1 MAFYLRATFSNGTM
15 TIVNR
20 EVSVKCCAIALI
32 LPNISNVNSNWN
44 TFLLIFLLIS
54 VYTLFAL
61 MEYVV
66 VLSNMAFH
74 MTAYWDFQDGVFVF
88 SWKNGFDLI
97 ARNQYTRLK

>member
-1 MAFYLRATFSNGTM
+1 MVHAY
-15 TIVNR
+15 
-20 EVSVKCCAIALI
+20 ALI
-32 LPNISNVNSNWN
+32 FCLTIRVELQLKCS
-44 TFLLIFLLIS
+44 FLLIS

-88 SWKNGFDLI
+88 NLRNGFDLI
-97 ARNQYTRLK
+97 ASNQYARLK